1 VLACELKVS
10 EPKGRLIVVIVL
22 ALLTRTAIA
31 EKRLTVAQLEQTLT
45 ADIASHRS
53 DADIVRQLAATDLTE
68 RFTETTLNRI
78 GAHFI
83 GTPVAPALQLLADR
97 SAFLDPPPSEL
108 PSRPAPDN
116 TTQQHILSSAHQ
128 YVVETLPRL
137 PDFLATRS
145 TLHYDD
151 GPYVATK
158 GQWPSR
164 AGLHLVDRTSEEISI
179 RDERESRLPGQHSA
193 VWHQQGGLISG
204 GEFGATLGMIL
215 TDTAQ
220 GKISWSHWEQTPDG
234 EAAVFQY
241 SVPRS
246 ASHFEVISSLEHQR
260 AAETYDA
267 PNGGGRGI
275 SSIGTRPS
283 GGSNVTFLRTA
294 SQYHGSLWIDPATG
308 TILRITI
315 QADLKSESLNR
326 AAILVQYGPVR
337 IGDSTFIC
345 PTHSVAWSSAAANA
359 QTIADDAPTEWLN
372 DTLFTHYHRFA
383 STVRILPGVGGSGQN
398 PPAPDG
404 PSPDASSPAPHP
416 DQAPSLPQ

>member
-1 VLACELKVS
+1 MSSKVS
-10 EPKGRLIVVIVL
+10 EHKGRLFVVIVL
-22 ALLTRTAIA
+22 ALLTLPAVSER
-31 EKRLTVAQLEQTLT
+31 RLTVSQLEQSL
-45 ADIASHRS
+45 IAAIAAHKS
-53 DADIVRQLAATDLTE
+53 DAEIVRQLATTALTE
-68 RFTETTLNRI
+68 RLTETTLDRI

-83 GTPVAPALQLLADR
+83 GTPVAAALQLLADQ
-97 SAFLDPPPSEL
+97 SSFLDPPPSEL
-108 PSRPAPDN
+108 PSTPAPDN
-116 TTQQHILSSAHQ
+116 TTQQRILNAAHQ
-128 YVVETLPRL
+128 YVVDTLPRL
-137 PDFLATRS
+137 PNFLATRA

-151 GPYVATK
+151 GPYVASR

-164 AGLHLVDRTSEEISI
+164 AGLHLVDRTSQEISI
-179 RDERESRLPGQHSA
+179 RDERESKLPGQRSA
-193 VWHQQGGLISG
+193 IWHQQGGLISG

-220 GKISWSHWEQTPDG
+220 GKISWSHWEQTPEG
-234 EAAVFQY
+234 QAAVFQY

-275 SSIGTRPS
+275 SSIGTRPA

-294 SQYHGSLWIDPATG
+294 SQYHGSLLIDPATG

-337 IGDSTFIC
+337 IGDANFIC
-345 PTHSVAWSSAAANA
+345 PIHSVAWSSAATNA

-372 DTLFTHYHRFA
+372 DTLFTNYHRFA
-383 STVRILPGVGGSGQN
+383 STVRILPQN
-398 PPAPDG
+398 PPNPDG
-404 PSPDASSPAPHP
+404 STPSGTSPDTPAPP
-416 DQAPSLPQ
+416 PPQ

>member
-1 VLACELKVS
+1 MRRLFIIAILAF
-10 EPKGRLIVVIVL
+10 L
-22 ALLTRTAIA
+22 ALPALAAR
-31 EKRLTVAQLEQTLT
+31 RLTVAQLEQTLAANIA
-45 ADIASHRS
+45 ADKS
-53 DADIVRQLAATDLTE
+53 DADIVRQIAGIDLTE
-68 RFTETTLNRI
+68 RLTETTLDRL

-97 SAFLDPPPSEL
+97 SAFLDPPPGEL
-108 PSRPAPDN
+108 PSTPAPEAA
-116 TTQQHILSSAHQ
+116 TQQRILSALRR

-137 PDFLATRS
+137 PDFLATRT

-151 GPYVATK
+151 GPYVVSK
-158 GQWPSR
+158 GEWPSR
-164 AGLHLVDRTSEEISI
+164 SGLHLVDRSSREISI
-179 RDERESRLPGQHSA
+179 RDERESQIPGSRSA
-193 VWHQQGGLISG
+193 VWQQQGGLISG

-246 ASHFEVISSLEHQR
+246 ASHFEVISSLEHQHT
-260 AAETYDA
+260 AETYDA

-275 SSIGTRPS
+275 SSIGTRP
-283 GGSNVTFLRTA
+283 GGGPNISILRTT
-294 SQYHGSLWIDPATG
+294 SQYHGSLWIDPTTG

-337 IGDSTFIC
+337 IGDANFIC
-345 PTHSVAWSSAAANA
+345 PIHSVAWSSAVATA
-359 QTIADDAPTEWLN
+359 QTIADNTPTEWLN
-372 DTLFTHYHRFA
+372 DTLFTNYHRFA
-383 STVRILPGVGGSGQN
+383 STVRIIPGQN
-398 PPAPDG
+398 PPASDSRPEGSG
-404 PSPDASSPAPHP
+404 PNSPNQAAPAPP
-416 DQAPSLPQ
+416 RPQ